1 MKHTLVFTLGKGL
14 RQKETSRYRTATYQ
28 FADGTVS
35 RESAFFG
42 FCLLEWLRVEKS
54 IAPDLVVVLG
64 TQGSIWDALLESAPD
79 SLDEEALTLA
89 SHLGQTVAGGFTQTA
104 DLIDLSYWLS
114 RIYKVPFEL
123 RIIPEGVDHEGQM
136 QTLQTLAET
145 VPPKSALHMCV
156 THGLRHMPMLQMLS
170 AFHLAQTCEVTLAGL
185 YYGALELGKNGRACP
200 VIELSGA
207 ADLQK
212 WNLALHTVSASG
224 RLSALASA
232 AEVEAPELAQKLYL
246 ADERLATNRVG
257 GAAIPAREAATLIN
271 QQNLPGAGKLFS
283 KAAIGRLTWATQSGL
298 GAKQH
303 LLAKQALANG
313 DISRSVIL
321 CLEGFISK
329 NLPQD
334 TDETDYRLREET
346 WKQMLETL
354 HGTERRDFKTLEYL
368 RNSIAHGTA
377 SENQAV
383 KNLLSDR
390 RELETFLARMLT
402 KLAQTPTPH

>member
-1 MKHTLVFTLGKGL
+1 MKHTLVFTLGKGQK
-14 RQKETSRYRTATYQ
+14 QKETSRYRTATYQ

-35 RESAFFG
+35 AESAFFG
-42 FCLLEWLRVEKS
+42 LCLLEWLREEKS
-54 IAPDLVVVLG
+54 IQPDLVVVLG

-79 SLDEEALTLA
+79 SVDDEALTLA
-89 SHLGQTVAGGFTQTA
+89 TQLGQTVANGCTQMA
-104 DLIDLSYWLS
+104 DLSGLSYWLS
-114 RIYKVPFEL
+114 RVHKVPFEL
-123 RIIPEGVDHEGQM
+123 RIIPEGVDHDGQM
-136 QTLQTLAET
+136 QTLQTLAEL

-170 AFHLAQTCEVTLAGL
+170 AFHLAQTSGVTLAGL
-185 YYGALELGKNGRACP
+185 YYGALELGENGRDCP

-212 WNLALHTVSASG
+212 WNLALHTVSSTG

-232 AEVEAPELAQKLYL
+232 AEVDAPEIAKKLFL
-246 ADERLATNRVG
+246 ADERLAANRVG
-257 GAAIPAREAATLIN
+257 GAAIPAGEAATLIN
-271 QQNLPGAGKLFS
+271 EQNLPGAGKLFS

-329 NLPQD
+329 RLPPN

-346 WKQMLETL
+346 WQIILSTL
-354 HGTERRDFKTLEYL
+354 GGSERRDFKTLEYL

-377 SENQAV
+377 SDSQAV
-383 KNLLSDR
+383 KNLLGDR
-390 RELETFLARMLT
+390 LELEAFLTRMLT
-402 KLAQTPTPH
+402 KLAQTPAAH